1 LALQISGLTS
11 SGLDTASIVSQLM
24 EVESNPQTLLKNQ
37 LISVKADAAA
47 YRALNTRFD
56 ALRSAAAA
64 LTGTALTTART
75 TTVTGTGI
83 ATASASTTAVT
94 GSSITFSVTSLA
106 STQSLISG
114 TTWGQATDLV
124 TSQAEPAW
132 PIEIRDATGTT
143 TIATVNV
150 DADDTLLDAAQKIND
165 ANAGVVAS
173 VIKTADTNGY
183 RLQIT
188 NKTPGAAGAVMVVS
202 ATDTPATLGSHFVET
217 SPGRDATLDLGGGIT
232 ATSSTNTF
240 ADLLAGVSVTVS
252 KADPAT
258 PVNVTVAQD
267 SSGLASKVQNLV
279 DQAND
284 LLSSISS
291 YTDTKSESAVLK
303 GDVTV
308 RALAGQILDVVSSVV
323 GTHSASEAGLQ
334 VTKDGKLTFDK
345 AKFTTLLTSDPTAA
359 NDIIAGTT
367 VTGPG
372 LDGIPGTA
380 DDVTAPVGIAARLE
394 ALAKSA
400 SDATTGT
407 LTTLANGEDSRAKD
421 MQERIDNWDIRLAMR
436 RQTLTTQ
443 FTAMETALSSL
454 DSQSA
459 WLKQQLNSL
468 PSWSSSSKS

>member
-1 LALQISGLTS
+1 VALQISGLTS

-24 EVESNPQTLLKNQ
+24 QVESNPQTLLKNQ

-56 ALRSAAAA
+56 ALRTAAAA
-64 LTGTALTTART
+64 LTGTTITTART
-75 TTVTGTGI
+75 ATVTGSGI
-83 ATASASTTAVT
+83 ATASASTSAVT
-94 GSSITFSVTSLA
+94 GSSITFSVTSLS
-106 STQSLISG
+106 STQSLISA
-114 TTWGQATDLV
+114 TTWGSATDLV

-132 PIEIRDATGTT
+132 PIEIRDSTGTT
-143 TIATVNV
+143 TLATVNV

-217 SPGRDATLDLGGGIT
+217 SPGRDATLDLGGGVT
-232 ATSSTNTF
+232 ATSSTNAF

-258 PVNVTVAQD
+258 PVTVAVAQD
-267 SSGLASKVQNLV
+267 SAGIASKMQNVV

-284 LLSSISS
+284 LLSSIAS
-291 YTDTKSESAVLK
+291 YTDTKSDSAILK

-308 RALAGQILDVVSSVV
+308 RGLAGQILDVVSSAV
-323 GTHSASEAGLQ
+323 GTHSATEVGLQ

-345 AKFTTLLTSDPTAA
+345 AKFTTALTNNPSLVNDIVASALTS
-359 NDIIAGTT
+359 
-367 VTGPG
+367 TGI
-372 LDGIPGTA
+372 DGVAGTA
-380 DDVTAPVGIAARLE
+380 DDVTTPVGVAAQLE
-394 ALAKSA
+394 ALAKRA

-407 LTTLANGEDSRAKD
+407 LITLANGEDARAKD
-421 MQERIDNWDIRLAMR
+421 MQDRIDNWDIRLAMR
-436 RQTLTTQ
+436 KQTLTAQ

-454 DSQSA
+454 DSQSS

-468 PSWSSSSKS
+468 PSWSSSKS